1 MLLGAAAFWI
11 PDVLL
16 QAIHAHRFD
25 WLDVRIVTAVMP
37 LTLLLTFL
45 TVKRVGKC
53 DPPKGVGAPML
64 AGVWFFGGFF
74 MAVGASFS
82 GAGFASPGGARAVLF
97 VLLLSLFPMYTF
109 IMATYDGSLFALLLV
124 TIAAFLIWILRRS
137 KLPSQLGGQA
147 CAPRVAPNS
156 GSTGL
161 GGHPGDSDK

>member
-1 MLLGAAAFWI
+1 MLLGAAGFWI

-37 LTLLLTFL
+37 STLLMTFL
-45 TVKRVGKC
+45 TAKRVGKC
-53 DPPKGVGAPML
+53 DPPKRVGAPML
-64 AGVWFFGGFF
+64 VGVWLFGGLF

-82 GAGFASPGGARAVLF
+82 GAGFASPGGARDVLF

-124 TIAAFLIWILRRS
+124 TVAAFLIWILQRS
-137 KLPSQLGGQA
+137 KLSLQFGGQA
-147 CAPRVAPNS
+147 HASRVAPNS

-161 GGHPGDSDK
+161 GGHPGDSQ